1 MDAADRAQ
9 ELQQAE
15 IDAAVSRRRR
25 DDLLLPDTGE
35 CAFCE
40 EPLPE
45 SRRRFCDIGCRD
57 DWERL
62 QARRENDRILRGQR

>member
-25 DDLLLPDTGE
+25 EDVPLPDTGE

-45 SRRRFCDIGCRD
+45 ARHRFCDTDCRD
-57 DWERL
+57 DWQRL
-62 QARRENDRILRGQR
+62 QARRENDRVIQGRR